1 MKNFFGIKLCA
12 CAFDDVFK
20 DKFLKYF
27 MFFFYFKRKEIK
39 TNISKKKIK
48 KKCIDKINSH
58 PLKRFE
64 TRKYDKKIINK

>member
-1 MKNFFGIKLCA
+1 MIFFGIKLCA

-20 DKFLKYF
+20 DKFFKYF
-27 MFFFYFKRKEIK
+27 SFLFYFKRKEIK

-48 KKCIDKINSH
+48 KTDKINSH

-64 TRKYDKKIINK
+64 TRIYDKKIIKSK